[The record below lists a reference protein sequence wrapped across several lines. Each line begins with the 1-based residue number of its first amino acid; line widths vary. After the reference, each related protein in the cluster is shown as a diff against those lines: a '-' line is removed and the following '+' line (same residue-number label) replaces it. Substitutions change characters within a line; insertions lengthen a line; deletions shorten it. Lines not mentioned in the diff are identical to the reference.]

1 MKKMRGIVVV
11 SLTLVLVGGLAGAA
25 WASGL
30 FPSSETGDA
39 VPVDLPASYRSEE
52 TTLSGSIALPPDED
66 PSSTTAPAGSPYALS
81 SSFSYYTVSGATMRG
96 RSANTEYVYEGNGC
110 VFISG
115 SSGSMILNTELH
127 IPQGSLIKYIR
138 LYFMDTSASS
148 NVFAY
153 LTRYQPGQGFSD
165 LVATSS
171 STAYAGGWGYV
182 VSPEMNETVDNLSY
196 AYTLIGY
203 PSITGTT
210 EQICGIRVAYYAPL
224 GPIAYLPAILK

>member
-11 SLTLVLVGGLAGAA
+11 SLALALVGGLVGAA

-66 PSSTTAPAGSPYALS
+66 PSSTTASAGSPYALS
-81 SSFSYYTVSGATMRG
+81 SHFSYYTVSGATMRG
-96 RSANTEYVYEGNGC
+96 RSSNTEYVYDGNGC
-110 VFISG
+110 VYIPTG
-115 SSGSMILNTELH
+115 SASMILNTELH

-138 LYFMDTSASS
+138 LYYMDTSASS
-148 NVFAY
+148 NVLAY

-171 STAYAGGWGYV
+171 NIVYDGGWGYV
-182 VSPEMNETVDNLSY
+182 VSPEMNETVDNESY

-203 PSITGTT
+203 PSFKGDTG
-210 EQICGIRVAYYAPL
+210 QICGIRVAYYAPL
-224 GPIAYLPAILK
+224 GPSAYLPAIRK